1 MAAASVAAKAPRKP
15 EARRPAAA
23 ETVSDSQRIPDEGA
37 PSERTNEATG
47 QGFQA
52 ATPVAG
58 GEAHQNDGA
67 TVGLPVPIASFTI

>member
-1 MAAASVAAKAPRKP
+1 MAAGNVAGKSTRKP

-23 ETVSDSQRIPDEGA
+23 ETASDSQRILDEGA
-37 PSERTNEATG
+37 PSERTNETTG
-47 QGFQA
+47 QGFQS

-58 GEAHQNDGA
+58 GEAQQNEGA